1 MGRRRSET
9 CAAGQ
14 WGRTRLRRRLRRRCR
29 CGWMATRSATV
40 LRAPVRLPAE
50 AELRHTLG
58 SCSSTTA
65 TAKSLDVEV
74 WTSTSFRFFF
84 SLFFLRAAGLL
95 SSQFRGFVSF
105 SVFHRVIDIF
115 FCFSFANFF
124 QSWLRSQLH
133 SQLHSGL
140 LAGVH
145 VRRQNELQRCSLMC
159 FPADFFNGVVSSFEF
174 SELLPFRVFIDEQ
187 TFH

>member
-1 MGRRRSET
+1 
-9 CAAGQ
+9 
-14 WGRTRLRRRLRRRCR
+14 
-29 CGWMATRSATV
+29 
-40 LRAPVRLPAE
+40 
-50 AELRHTLG
+50 LG

-124 QSWLRSQLH
+124 QSWLRSQLR
-133 SQLHSGL
+133 SQLHSKLNSGL

-159 FPADFFNGVVSSFEF
+159 FPADFFQRCRFEF
-174 SELLPFRVFIDEQ
+174 QIFRVVAFPCL
-187 TFH
+187 H

>member
-50 AELRHTLG
+50 AELRHGVG
-58 SCSSTTA
+58 SCSWTTA

-124 QSWLRSQLH
+124 
-133 SQLHSGL
+133 
-140 LAGVH
+140 
-145 VRRQNELQRCSLMC
+145 
-159 FPADFFNGVVSSFEF
+159 
-174 SELLPFRVFIDEQ
+174 SELAAQPAAQPAAQQAEQ
-187 TFH
+187 RATSWGARQAAERAPALQL